1 MSKIVTLKEGD
12 TEIYPVTSAE
22 AIFDKVKTGNIQD
35 SAVTTIKLGDN
46 AVTPIKLAS
55 NSVTTEKI
63 ANKAVTYDK
72 INGSTVKNMELIYSY
87 VQETTSSAVQ
97 NIDIPIDLTI
107 YKYLQLNVFYEA
119 NSSTEDA
126 TAIFVLNSSKG
137 LISCHLCGIHA
148 SNTTT
153 LTGINDDIPYL
164 VAAGTAKDFSTGLD
178 VIIQCGNNTN
188 YPIAFCKGFG
198 GNQTWQDMKAR
209 ILTNPPNIKYIRVPL
224 YYAKY
229 GGRILLWG
237 IKGEDMGI

>member
-46 AVTPIKLAS
+46 AVTSIKLAS
-55 NSVTTEKI
+55 NSVTTGKI

-72 INGSTVKNMELIYSY
+72 INGSTVKNMKLIYSY
-87 VQETTSSAVQ
+87 VQKTTSSEVQ
-97 NIDIPIDLTI
+97 NIDIPIDLTV

-119 NSSTEDA
+119 NSNTENEA
-126 TAIFVLNSSKG
+126 AIFVLNSSKG
-137 LISCHLCGIHA
+137 LISCHQCGIQA
-148 SNTTT
+148 VNTTT
-153 LTGINDDIPYL
+153 LSGINSDIPYL
-164 VAAGTAKDFSTGLD
+164 IAAGTDKDLCTGFD

-188 YPIAFCKGFG
+188 YPIAFCRGFG
-198 GNQTWQDMKAR
+198 GNQTWQDVKAR
-209 ILTNPPNIKYIRVPL
+209 VLTNPHKVKYIRVPL
-224 YYAKY
+224 YYARD

>member
-46 AVTPIKLAS
+46 AVTSIKLAS

-63 ANKAVTYDK
+63 ANKAITYDK
-72 INGSTVKNMELIYSY
+72 INGSTVKNMKLIYSY

-97 NIDIPIDLTI
+97 NIDIPIDLTT

-119 NSSTEDA
+119 NLSTEDA
-126 TAIFVLNSSKG
+126 TTIFVLNSSKG
-137 LISCHLCGIHA
+137 IISCHLCGIQA
-148 SNTTT
+148 VNTTT
-153 LTGINDDIPYL
+153 LSGINSDMPYL
-164 VAAGTAKDFSTGLD
+164 IAGGTAKDLCTGLD

-188 YPIAFCKGFG
+188 YPIAFCRSFG
-198 GNQTWQDMKAR
+198 GNQTWQDVKAR
-209 ILTNPPNIKYIRVPL
+209 ILNNPSKVKYLRIPL
-224 YYAKY
+224 YYARD

>member
-46 AVTPIKLAS
+46 AVTSIKLAS
-55 NSVTTEKI
+55 NSVTTGKI

-87 VQETTSSAVQ
+87 VQKTTSSAVQ
-97 NIDIPIDLTI
+97 NIDIPIDLTT

-126 TAIFVLNSSKG
+126 TAIFVLNSSKSF
-137 LISCHLCGIHA
+137 INCHLCGIHA

-164 VAAGTAKDFSTGLD
+164 VAAGTAKDLCTGFD
-178 VIIQCGNNTN
+178 VIIQCGNNIN
-188 YPIAFCKGFG
+188 YPIAFCRGYG
-198 GNQTWQDMKAR
+198 GTQVWQDVNAR
-209 ILTNPPNIKYIRVPL
+209 ILNNPSKVKYLRVPL
-224 YYAKY
+224 YYARD

>member
-35 SAVTTIKLGDN
+35 SAITTIKLGDN

-72 INGSTVKNMELIYSY
+72 INGSTVKNMKLIYSY

-97 NIDIPIDLTI
+97 NIDIPIDLTT

-126 TAIFVLNSSKG
+126 TAIFALNSSKSF
-137 LISCHLCGIHA
+137 INCHLCGIQA
-148 SNTTT
+148 ANTTT
-153 LTGINDDIPYL
+153 LSGINSDMPYL
-164 VAAGTAKDFSTGLD
+164 VAGGTAKDLCTGID

-188 YPIAFCKGFG
+188 YPIAFCRAFG
-198 GNQTWQDMKAR
+198 GAQVWQDVKAR
-209 ILTNPPNIKYIRVPL
+209 ILNNPPNVKYLRVPL
-224 YYAKY
+224 YYARD